1 MTSQTP
7 GGLNTIL
14 GSHLTILVVIRS
26 VPFPPCQVMLSF
38 ACSILAYSRKTLHLY
53 ISQVRALLGM
63 RSMLLGCN
71 PCAFYSGLGYDHQ

>member
-14 GSHLTILVVIRS
+14 GSYLTILAVIRS

-38 ACSILAYSRKTLHLY
+38 ACSILAFSRKTLHQ
-53 ISQVRALLGM
+53 SSKSFVEHAQHVARM
-63 RSMLLGCN
+63 
-71 PCAFYSGLGYDHQ
+71 